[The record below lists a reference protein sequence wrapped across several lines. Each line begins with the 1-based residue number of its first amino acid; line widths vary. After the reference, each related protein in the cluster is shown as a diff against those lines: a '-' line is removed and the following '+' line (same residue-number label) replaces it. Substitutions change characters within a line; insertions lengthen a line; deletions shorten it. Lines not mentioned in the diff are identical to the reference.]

1 MLVGLGLG
9 FVTPLTGHIHWAIW
23 PLFISTTLLGYMGIM
38 FGRQKVTMRPRR
50 WMIIAC
56 ILLLGCG
63 IAAVVNS

>member
-1 MLVGLGLG
+1 
-9 FVTPLTGHIHWAIW
+9 
-23 PLFISTTLLGYMGIM
+23 M